1 MSTVDRCAMAVQIAR
16 LIVAIHAVPVP
27 SGIGPLSVDKVEKL
41 CLGHFRDDD
50 ADDADEERNIA
61 DHTVHYGSTP
71 QKLPEFIQTRFMN
84 IRASALRRSPDD
96 KYIPKLCVNLER
108 ASQPLLRGVQLTNR
122 NVLFHRDFA
131 ARNILV
137 TYAADRSWYITGA
150 LYWDDFEVV
159 PLEIPLLCPS

>member
-1 MSTVDRCAMAVQIAR
+1 MSTVHRCAMAVQIAR

-27 SGIGPLSVDKVEKL
+27 SGIGPLSVDNFEKL

-50 ADDADEERNIA
+50 ADDADEEGNMT

-71 QKLPEFIQTRFMN
+71 QKLPEFIQMLIMN
-84 IRASALRRSPDD
+84 IHASALRRSPDD
-96 KYIPKLCVNLER
+96 TYIPKLCVDLER
-108 ASQPLLRGVQLTNR
+108 ASRPLLCGVQLTNR

-137 TYAADRSWYITGA
+137 TYPADRGSY
-150 LYWDDFEVV
+150 FSR
-159 PLEIPLLCPS
+159 LLTLSDCGMVLLAISPV